1 MMDMLTIPL
10 TAGQGD
16 VWWPGLI
23 LLGLFI
29 GIITGV
35 FGIGGGFLLTPALRI
50 LFNIAYPIAIG
61 SSLLQIT
68 ATALFSAYKQ
78 WSQNNLDLKMG
89 AIAAL
94 GSLIGAEFGVR
105 LLLAVNTKGIVE
117 IFGRGIQCIDLII
130 NSSFLALM
138 TALALF
144 IYWETYNSRRCGT
157 EEPKTAVCKLVQRCP
172 IPPFVCFEQSAI
184 LKLSIWVPFVLS
196 LFVGCMTGFLGIGG
210 GFIVFPLM
218 IYFLGVPTR
227 LAAGTSTLQVL
238 LASSYSMLR
247 HLQEGNVDVLLVLF
261 MLVGSVVGVNAGV
274 KIANMIDV
282 IKTRKYF
289 SALLVLAIMLIA
301 YDMFR
306 RLWNV

>member
-29 GIITGV
+29 GIISGI
-35 FGIGGGFLLTPALRI
+35 FGIGGGFILTPALRI
-50 LFNIAYPIAIG
+50 LFNIAYPLAIG

-78 WSQNNLDLKMG
+78 WRQNNLDWKMG
-89 AIAAL
+89 AITGA
-94 GSLIGAEFGVR
+94 GSLIGAELGVR
-105 LLLAVNTKGIVE
+105 ILLVVNTKGTVE
-117 IFGRGIQCIDLII
+117 IFGHNIQFIDLVI
-130 NSSFLALM
+130 NSCFLVLM

-144 IYWETYNSRRCGT
+144 IYWETCNSRQCGM
-157 EEPKTAVCKLVQRCP
+157 EEPKTAICELVQSCP
-172 IPPFVCFEQSAI
+172 LPPFLCFEQSAI
-184 LKLSIWVPFVLS
+184 PKLSIWMPFVLS
-196 LFVGCMTGFLGIGG
+196 LFVGCLTGFLGIGG
-210 GFIVFPLM
+210 GFIAFPLM
-218 IYFLGVPTR
+218 IYFLGIPTR
-227 LAAGTSTLQVL
+227 IAAGTSTLQVL
-238 LASSYSMLR
+238 LASSYGMLR
-247 HLQEGNVDVLLVLF
+247 HLQEGNVDIMLVLF
-261 MLVGSVVGVNAGV
+261 MMVGSVVGVNAGV
-274 KIANMIDV
+274 KIAGMIDV

-306 RLWNV
+306 RLWNA